1 MNAPARKAR
10 PPMSDD
16 VPYWTSVRQDLLV
29 QVERLQPDDALR
41 IVKALV
47 VEE

>member
-1 MNAPARKAR
+1 
-10 PPMSDD
+10 MSNDFAC
-16 VPYWTSVRQDLLV
+16 WTSVRQDLLV